1 MVDGYEER
9 MAEGLGDVGQEQAAA
24 DVNVQLAAEGLLDPE
39 QLSTAEKVRLAD
51 IRAGKQ
57 IERERRLAEREAA
70 ESPEARRAAAGYE
83 VVDGQLV
90 KTEPAAAEEPG
101 FVEQLRESVLGVLP
115 EERAEVG
122 AEAAPAEAPPSTFEQ
137 VMGQAAGL
145 TRRLPARRIETR
157 AKPILERERE
167 ETLEAMGREELAE
180 VKGAAIEAEGMQRV
194 ADIEQETHDRLRDMQ
209 IDEAKNEFERQQY
222 VEQEKRKLDSAIDK
236 YRTGQIRDPWADRS
250 TVERV
255 RDGLAIAMGAL
266 GQAFLGGENVALSMI
281 NTALDSEMESQ
292 RANVGIAGA
301 AVGMQE
307 NALQESMRVTGDAR
321 IAELHARES
330 MLEAIKYKLRS
341 EAQATGSQ
349 MVVANAE
356 KTIAQMDQQIAGL
369 KSQQDLRIQQMGY
382 ATVGGGFA
390 VPKEQRELG
399 LKLLE
404 KGVTEQ
410 IEVAGKIQ
418 LEQAKRMSSGERGG
432 LSPESFATKLE
443 SFGNRIADADDS
455 KRTLRRFLDRYGEG
469 DIPGFKAAWFDPR
482 TKFSELSEAARH
494 VNQEVGSMIAS
505 YVKSISGGTV
515 PVEEYERLKK
525 VVIGAGTISDLRNG
539 LKIMEAKID
548 DRITNI
554 EKSTKPEVVEAYR
567 TSPVRSERPG
577 ELALETKYGGR
588 R

>member
-1 MVDGYEER
+1 MVDDYRERLASGLEEPFTSEMTEAGVTAQEQYLADVAAAEAEEAAGGDVGPEDVGRPPTYEER
-9 MAEGLGDVGQEQAAA
+9 MASELVG
-24 DVNVQLAAEGLLDPE
+24 
-39 QLSTAEKVRLAD
+39 
-51 IRAGKQ
+51 
-57 IERERRLAEREAA
+57 
-70 ESPEARRAAAGYE
+70 ESPW
-83 VVDGQLV
+83 
-90 KTEPAAAEEPG
+90 TEPAPEP
-101 FVEQLRESVLGVLP
+101 EQP
-115 EERAEVG
+115 A
-122 AEAAPAEAPPSTFEQ
+122 AAPAADPWGAQ
-137 VMGQAAGL
+137 GAIGQAMGL
-145 TRRLPARRIETR
+145 MARRPARRVTTP
-157 AKPILERERE
+157 AKPILERERA

-209 IDEAKNEFERQQY
+209 IDEARNEFERQQY
-222 VEQEKRKLDSAIDK
+222 VEQEKRKLDQAIDK

-330 MLEAIKYKLRS
+330 MLEAIKYRLRS

-349 MVVANAE
+349 MVMANAE

-390 VPKEQRELG
+390 VPKEVRKLG
-399 LKLLE
+399 MDILK
-404 KGVTEQ
+404 KGVEEQ
-410 IEVAGKIQ
+410 IEVAGAIE
-418 LEQAKRMSSGERGG
+418 LEQAKQMTAGERGG
-432 LSPESFATKLE
+432 LKPSEFANQLTK
-443 SFGNRIADADDS
+443 FGDRIRDADDA
-455 KRTLRRFLDRYGEG
+455 KGTVRRFLDKYPEG
-469 DIPGFKAAWFDPR
+469 DIPGYKAAWFDPR
-482 TKFSELSEAARH
+482 TQFSELSEEARH

-505 YVKSISGGTV
+505 YVKSISGGQVT
-515 PVEEYERLKK
+515 PEEYERLKSN
-525 VVIGAGTISDLRNG
+525 VIGAGTIADLRNG
-539 LKIMEAKID
+539 LKLMEAKID
-548 DRITNI
+548 RQIKVV
-554 EKSTKPEVVEAYR
+554 EQSTKPEVVDAYR
-567 TSPVRSERPG
+567 TSPVRPEEPG
-577 ELALETKYGGR
+577 RAAMETKYGGR
-588 R
+588 L

>member
-1 MVDGYEER
+1 MVDDYRERLASGLEEPLTSE
-9 MAEGLGDVGQEQAAA
+9 MTEAGVTAQEQYLA
-24 DVNVQLAAEGLLDPE
+24 DV
-39 QLSTAEKVRLAD
+39 
-51 IRAGKQ
+51 
-57 IERERRLAEREAA
+57 
-70 ESPEARRAAAGYE
+70 
-83 VVDGQLV
+83 
-90 KTEPAAAEEPG
+90 AAAEAEEAAGGDIGPEDVG
-101 FVEQLRESVLGVLP
+101 RPPTYEEQMASGLAGESPWTGPPP
-115 EERAEVG
+115 EERT
-122 AEAAPAEAPPSTFEQ
+122 APPARPPSTYEQ
-137 VMGQAAGL
+137 VMAQAADL

-157 AKPILERERE
+157 AKPILERERA

-180 VKGAAIEAEGMQRV
+180 IKGAAIEAEGMQRV

-222 VEQEKRKLDSAIDK
+222 VEQEKRKLDQAIDK

-390 VPKEQRELG
+390 VPKEVRKLG
-399 LKLLE
+399 MDILK
-404 KGVTEQ
+404 KGVEEQ
-410 IEVAGKIQ
+410 IEVAGAIE
-418 LEQAKRMSSGERGG
+418 LEQAKQMTAGERGG
-432 LSPESFATKLE
+432 LSPEAFATKLE
-443 SFGNRIADADDS
+443 SYANRRADADDA
-455 KRTLRRFLDRYGEG
+455 KYTLRRFLDRYGTG
-469 DIPGFKAAWFDPR
+469 DIPGYKAALLDPR
-482 TKFSELSEAARH
+482 TAFSGLSEPARH
-494 VNQEVGSMIAS
+494 VKQEVGSMIAS

-515 PVEEYERLKK
+515 PVEEYERLRK
-525 VVIGAGTISDLRNG
+525 VVVGEGTIADLRNG
-539 LKIMEAKID
+539 LKIMEGKID
-548 DRITNI
+548 ARLRNI
-554 EKSTKPEVVEAYR
+554 DQGTKPEIVKAFRE
-567 TSPVRSERPG
+567 SPVKQETPG
-577 ELALETKYGGR
+577 EAAMEARYTELER
-588 R
+588 